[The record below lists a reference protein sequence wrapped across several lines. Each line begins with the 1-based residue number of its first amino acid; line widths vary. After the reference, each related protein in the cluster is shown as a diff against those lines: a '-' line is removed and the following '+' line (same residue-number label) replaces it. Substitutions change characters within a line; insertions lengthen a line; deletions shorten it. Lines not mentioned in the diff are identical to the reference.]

1 MNIAITPQTE
11 KPQPVLSVENAQPDL
26 LTEAIQ
32 SKLGNP
38 ERSSDIDLHA
48 ATNQVLKDV
57 RMSTAD
63 SGGKVTFYGRDP
75 IIPSPFRFGSM
86 AAIGL
91 AAKAVAVAA
100 LWRHRTGDGQD
111 IAVDVRKALRRFCG
125 FFELKWETINGRPP
139 MVLEDPLNPFI
150 NPNLF
155 HETRDGR
162 HVVAINIYPKLAARA
177 LSLLKCNANADSVRN
192 AILQWSADDLEN
204 AAAEA
209 GLPFAKV
216 RTFEE
221 FRNEPQYT
229 EALSRMPLISV
240 EKIGESEPVPFKKDG
255 KSPLDGIRAFGMG
268 HVIAGACIGRDLA
281 CYGTDVLNIWRP
293 DDTEHESFVWDVQVG
308 MRQTILDHSKDDLA
322 TFNRLLKD
330 ADVFFANRR
339 PGYLERDGLDA
350 EELCAR
356 KPGLIHARVVAYGD
370 KGPWK
375 DRTGFDETGAAVA
388 GVFCNEGTPAHPKS
402 PPIIPICDNVV
413 GWFGTVGVL
422 AALRRRAVEGGSYRV
437 TVSLTRTVL
446 WLLSLGIF
454 DKAYAQATAGSSD
467 EHMYVAP
474 DLFTAET
481 PLGTYQGLTDQVVMS
496 RTRGSFRNVLVP
508 RGASKPEWLAR

>member
-1 MNIAITPQTE
+1 MNIATTLRTE
-11 KPQPVLSVENAQPDL
+11 KPQPVLSFGDAQPDL

-48 ATNQVLKDV
+48 ATDQVLKDV
-57 RMSTAD
+57 GMSTAD
-63 SGGKVTFYGRDP
+63 SGGEVTFYGRDP
-75 IIPSPFRFGSM
+75 IIPSPHRFGGM

-100 LWRHRTGDGQD
+100 LWRDRTGEGQD

-139 MVLEDPLNPFI
+139 AVLEDPLNPFL

-177 LSLLKCNANADSVRN
+177 LSLLKCAANADSVRN
-192 AILQWSADDLEN
+192 AILQWRADDLEN
-204 AAAEA
+204 TAAEA

-221 FRNEPQYT
+221 FRNELQYT
-229 EALSRMPLISV
+229 EVLSSMPLITV
-240 EKIGESEPVPFKKDG
+240 EKIGESEPVPFRKDA

-281 CYGTDVLNIWRP
+281 CYGADVINIWRP
-293 DDTEHESFVWDVQVG
+293 GDTEIESFFWDVQVG
-308 MRQTILDHSKDDLA
+308 MRSLILDKSKEDRAKFD
-322 TFNRLLKD
+322 RLLKD
-330 ADVFFANRR
+330 ADVFFSNRR
-339 PGYLERDGLDA
+339 PGYLEKYGLTA
-350 EELCAR
+350 EELSEKR
-356 KPGLIHARVVAYGD
+356 PGLIHAKVVLHGEQ
-370 KGPWK
+370 GPWSNWV
-375 DRTGFDETGAAVA
+375 GFDEIGAAVA
-388 GVFCNEGTPAHPKS
+388 GVFANEGTPTQPSS
-402 PPIIPICDNVV
+402 PLIIPICDNVV
-413 GWFGTVGVL
+413 GWLGTVGVL
-422 AALRRRAVEGGSYRV
+422 EALRRRSVEGGSYRV
-437 TVSLTRTVL
+437 VSSLTRTVL
-446 WLLSLGIF
+446 WLLSMGIF
-454 DKAYAQATAGSSD
+454 DKVYARETAGSTD
-467 EHMYVAP
+467 EHTNIAP

-481 PLGTYQGLTDQVVMS
+481 PLG
-496 RTRGSFRNVLVP
+496 
-508 RGASKPEWLAR
+508 